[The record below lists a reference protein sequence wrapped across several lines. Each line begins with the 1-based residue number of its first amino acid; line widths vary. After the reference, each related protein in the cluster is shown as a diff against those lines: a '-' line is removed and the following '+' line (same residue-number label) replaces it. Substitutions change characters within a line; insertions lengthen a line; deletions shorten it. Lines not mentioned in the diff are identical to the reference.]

1 MIAKKNA
8 TFCEYVIFLGHVS
21 STKHA
26 EPGELDPGG
35 IGDRARAKASPVQR
49 SYIRLM
55 AIKALIMGLPH
66 ERVGALFGV
75 NDDSVSYTRKVV
87 SGSFRGFVN
96 S

>member
-1 MIAKKNA
+1 MPNQE
-8 TFCEYVIFLGHVS
+8 TCTLE
-21 STKHA
+21 
-26 EPGELDPGG
+26 ELET
-35 IGDRARAKASPVQR
+35 ARGKGASPVQR